1 MGTLSLGDSRFCKS
15 AEFIFYY
22 LWQKELRQLSTGI
35 YNVMCSGGR
44 KHMSVKD
51 FVEGIN
57 ESDVSIEANL
67 ATVLQSVRGTK
78 QFWFLKKV
86 MSWHGT

>member
-1 MGTLSLGDSRFCKS
+1 
-15 AEFIFYY
+15 
-22 LWQKELRQLSTGI
+22 
-35 YNVMCSGGR
+35 MCSGGR

-57 ESDVSIEANL
+57 ESDASIEANL

-86 MSWHGT
+86 MSWQWYVNMDHQLSF

>member
-1 MGTLSLGDSRFCKS
+1 
-15 AEFIFYY
+15 
-22 LWQKELRQLSTGI
+22 
-35 YNVMCSGGR
+35 
-44 KHMSVKD
+44 MSVKD

-57 ESDVSIEANL
+57 ESDASIEANL

-86 MSWHGT
+86 MSWQWYVNMDHQLSF

>member
-1 MGTLSLGDSRFCKS
+1 
-15 AEFIFYY
+15 
-22 LWQKELRQLSTGI
+22 
-35 YNVMCSGGR
+35 
-44 KHMSVKD
+44 MSVKD